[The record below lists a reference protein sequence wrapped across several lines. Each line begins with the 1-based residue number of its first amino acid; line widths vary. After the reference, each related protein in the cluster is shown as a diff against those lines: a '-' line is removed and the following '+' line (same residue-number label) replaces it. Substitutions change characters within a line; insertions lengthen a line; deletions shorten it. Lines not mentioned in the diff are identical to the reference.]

1 MKTLKVFLLC
11 GSVTALML
19 GCDLFKGSEEEPFAE
34 VNSPKEEATLFIGQ
48 SFNVR
53 GKVKSLQEIEFFQI
67 RLFDVKSDFEQI
79 WRFENPSRSLSVS
92 VNEMLSVP
100 TTAPTG
106 DDYRLS
112 ILGWTKNGGLGY
124 GIKVKLAAL

>member
-1 MKTLKVFLLC
+1 MKTLTVFLLC
-11 GSVTALML
+11 GSLTALIL
-19 GCDLFKGSEEEPFAE
+19 GCDLFKDSEEEAFAE
-34 VNSPKEEATLFIGQ
+34 VNSPEEGTTLFIGQ
-48 SFNVR
+48 SFTVR

-79 WRFENPSRSLSVS
+79 WQFENPSRSTSVL
-92 VNEMLSVP
+92 VNETLTVP
-100 TTAPTG
+100 ADAPIS